1 MTWQP
6 PPCLMKIQMSENE
19 LKARIAELETQLA
32 FQDDLLQSLNQVVI
46 RQEEQLLVMIGE
58 LKSLRE
64 QVAALSSTPGK
75 TNNEAPPPHY

>member
-1 MTWQP
+1 
-6 PPCLMKIQMSENE
+6 MKIQMSEND

-46 RQEEQLLVMIGE
+46 RQEEQLLAMIGE

-64 QVAALSSTPGK
+64 QVAALSSAPGK
-75 TNNEAPPPHY
+75 TNNVAPPPHY

>member
-1 MTWQP
+1 
-6 PPCLMKIQMSENE
+6 MKIQMSEND

-64 QVAALSSTPGK
+64 QVAALSSVSGK